1 MMKKLQIIAVLVAVL
16 GWFEV
21 VDGGCCGGGGSSRR
35 PPDSPARRSASASD
49 VTRKVDR
56 LLEDAEDAERRLSRV
71 KAGSRDE
78 MIWNHRRETI
88 ALQIIHEA
96 QSYFLDQK
104 TVKDDGRTRKMRL
117 LLQNE
122 SAYLQRSLADVRD
135 FPYLDR
141 LENAQLLIGEI
152 RSGKVRFP
160 DRVSNNDSVLLRE
173 IQKLQRDFLE
183 EYHRR
188 TERDFRK

>member
-1 MMKKLQIIAVLVAVL
+1 MKKLQIIAVLVAVV

-35 PPDSPARRSASASD
+35 PPNSPSSRSASSSD

-56 LLEDAEDAERRLSRV
+56 MLDEAEDVERRLSRV
-71 KAGSRDE
+71 KAGSRDD
-78 MIWNHRRETI
+78 MIWRHRREEI

-96 QSYFLDQK
+96 QNYFLDQK
-104 TVKDDGRTRKMRL
+104 TVRDDGRTRKMQL

-141 LENAQLLIGEI
+141 LGNARLLIGEI
-152 RSGKVRFP
+152 RSGKVQFP
-160 DRVSNNDSVLLRE
+160 DRVPNSDSVLLRE
-173 IQKLQRDFLE
+173 IQKLQREFLE
-183 EYHRR
+183 EYHR
-188 TERDFRK
+188 TSERNFGK